1 MVEEDLELL
10 ITAVVAADDEQQARA
25 ACAGLLRQ
33 VRGRVVRA
41 VDCSDEEPGCWSV
54 TISGVSGERVTQ
66 NVAGALAR
74 AVRTFVRRLGDEF
87 PTPRVACEPPTAW
100 TVLEDPALLD
110 GPVPG
115 GERLL
120 VEAWAGGDPQQK
132 ASPHKASQPN
142 DPRPTDPQHTDP
154 GHAEHRPEPG
164 EPRPTAAHR
173 TTDPAGNPAANPTVN
188 PAANP
193 GADAAADPAD
203 VPEPGT
209 RLSLRVDVATDR
221 SAGAEWQA
229 RAVASR
235 VARNG
240 KITRVAPHG
249 HLLSVHIDLGS
260 SVNSPTVALHD
271 AVTSLGRSGWSA
283 VEWSDGSGSIRW
295 SATPVPPAGI
305 AALELTATPASAFVW
320 TAPD

>member
-25 ACAGLLRQ
+25 ACAGLLHQ
-33 VRGRVVRA
+33 VSGRVVRA

-132 ASPHKASQPN
+132 ASPHRASQPDDPRHN
-142 DPRPTDPQHTDP
+142 DPRHV
-154 GHAEHRPEPG
+154 EHRPDPG
-164 EPRPTAAHR
+164 EPRPTANL
-173 TTDPAGNPAANPTVN
+173 TTDPAV
-188 PAANP
+188 NP
-193 GADAAADPAD
+193 GAAPAADRAD

-235 VARNG
+235 VARSG

-271 AVTSLGRSGWSA
+271 AVASLGRSGWSA
-283 VEWSDGSGSIRW
+283 VEWSDGSASIRW

-320 TAPD
+320 TVPD

>member
-1 MVEEDLELL
+1 MDNSGAMVEEDLELL

-25 ACAGLLRQ
+25 ACAGLLSQ
-33 VRGRVVRA
+33 VGGRVVRA
-41 VDCSDEEPGCWSV
+41 FDCSDEEPGCWSV
-54 TISGVSGERVTQ
+54 TISLVSGERATQ

-110 GPVPG
+110 GLVPG
-115 GERLL
+115 AERLL
-120 VEAWAGGDPQQK
+120 VEAWAGGDPGHQGPEHHDPK
-132 ASPHKASQPN
+132 HN
-142 DPRPTDPQHTDP
+142 DPEQR
-154 GHAEHRPEPG
+154 RPERGGPEQDEREG
-164 EPRPTAAHR
+164 QDGLDQPDESEPEQA
-173 TTDPAGNPAANPTVN
+173 
-188 PAANP
+188 
-193 GADAAADPAD
+193 ADAE
-203 VPEPGT
+203 PEPGT

-221 SAGAEWQA
+221 TAGAEWQA

-235 VARNG
+235 VARSG

-249 HLLSVHIDLGS
+249 HLLSVHIDLGAN
-260 SVNSPTVALHD
+260 VNSPTVALHD
-271 AVTSLGRSGWSA
+271 AVASLGRSGWSA
-283 VEWSDGSGSIRW
+283 VEWSGGSASIRW

-320 TAPD
+320 TVPD

>member
-1 MVEEDLELL
+1 MDNSVEMVGDDLELL

-25 ACAGLLRQ
+25 ACAALLR
-33 VRGRVVRA
+33 RIGGRVVR
-41 VDCSDEEPGCWSV
+41 VFDCSDEEPGCWSV
-54 TISGVSGERVTQ
+54 TISLLSGERATQ

-74 AVRTFVRRLGDEF
+74 AVRTFVRQLGDEF

-110 GPVPG
+110 GLVPG
-115 GERLL
+115 AERFL
-120 VEAWAGGDPQQK
+120 VEAWAGGDPEHHGTEHHE
-132 ASPHKASQPN
+132 PERHEPE
-142 DPRPTDPQHTDP
+142 RHGT
-154 GHAEHRPEPG
+154 GEHRTERYEPDPERSEQSMHG
-164 EPRPTAAHR
+164 RLDESEP
-173 TTDPAGNPAANPTVN
+173 
-188 PAANP
+188 
-193 GADAAADPAD
+193 DAAKPAP
-203 VPEPGT
+203 PEPGT

-235 VARNG
+235 VARSG

-260 SVNSPTVALHD
+260 NVNSPTVALHD
-271 AVTSLGRSGWSA
+271 AVASLGRSGWST
-283 VEWSDGSGSIRW
+283 VEWSGGSASIRW

-320 TAPD
+320 TVPD

>member
-1 MVEEDLELL
+1 MVGEDLELL

-25 ACAGLLRQ
+25 ACTRLLDQ

-54 TISGVSGERVTQ
+54 TISGVSGERATQ

-74 AVRTFVRRLGDEF
+74 AVRAFVRQLGDEF
-87 PTPRVACEPPTAW
+87 PMPRVACEPPTAW

-120 VEAWAGGDPQQK
+120 VEAWAGGDPQRNTPQHN
-132 ASPHKASQPN
+132 A
-142 DPRPTDPQHTDP
+142 PRHTDPQHTDSQHTGAQHAGSAHSDAPPP
-154 GHAEHRPEPG
+154 GNSPEYRPAPAVAE
-164 EPRPTAAHR
+164 
-173 TTDPAGNPAANPTVN
+173 
-188 PAANP
+188 P
-193 GADAAADPAD
+193 GADAAD
-203 VPEPGT
+203 VPGPAA
-209 RLSLRVDVATDR
+209 RLTLRVDVATDR

-240 KITRVAPHG
+240 KITRVAPLG
-249 HLLSVHIDLGS
+249 HLLSVHVDLGS
-260 SVNSPTVALHD
+260 SVNSPAVALHD
-271 AVTSLGRSGWSA
+271 AVASLGRSGWSA
-283 VEWSDGSGSIRW
+283 VEWANGAGSVRW

-320 TAPD
+320 TVPD